1 MVPGYLW
8 ARQVLRRLR
17 VWGPCCRQPASSRR
31 SSGFWPPMWWR
42 PEPCTSTNSGTLTGS
57 CCLRGGRYGT
67 WSSGGCFGAWVSPRA
82 FMRCSVGCTWA
93 CALRRKMY
101 DPQRVEGTPPSGLR
115 LGVKLLLFFVA
126 FCVQVPGAH
135 FAIMRREAC
144 QRECPRAGCLAEYM
158 ASRSSFR
165 GGCLAKAFASRR
177 AFVCL

>member
-101 DPQRVEGTPPSGLR
+101 DPQRVEGTPPSGLLLTESIKQHLAPTGVWAAPQISR
-115 LGVKLLLFFVA
+115 LGSCSVWL
-126 FCVQVPGAH
+126 
-135 FAIMRREAC
+135 
-144 QRECPRAGCLAEYM
+144 
-158 ASRSSFR
+158 
-165 GGCLAKAFASRR
+165 
-177 AFVCL
+177 